1 MSCMTKVGGEER
13 KAGRQGGGGGGGEEV
28 PSRAELAQYQ
38 RRFIEL
44 YDQGRGRGEE
54 GRWGGMRCHLEQSWP
69 STRGGSLSCMTK
81 VGGGREVGGGGG
93 TI

>member
-1 MSCMTKVGGEER
+1 MSCMTKVGGGREVGGEEVPSR
-13 KAGRQGGGGGGGEEV
+13 AELAQYQRRFIELYDQGRGREGGDGGEEV

-54 GRWGGMRCHLEQSWP
+54 GREA
-69 STRGGSLSCMTK
+69 
-81 VGGGREVGGGGG
+81 GGGGG
-93 TI
+93 GESTV